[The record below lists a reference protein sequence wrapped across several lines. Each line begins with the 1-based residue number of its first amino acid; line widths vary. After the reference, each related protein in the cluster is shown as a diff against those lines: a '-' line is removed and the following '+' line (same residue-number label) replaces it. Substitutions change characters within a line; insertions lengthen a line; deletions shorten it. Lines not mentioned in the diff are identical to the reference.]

1 MWIIV
6 KDRVSWGRVELAR
19 RFRHEQY
26 NLDLMRR
33 EVHFGLG
40 VVFSPPPLLPTP
52 LYLCLFFRIFSEG
65 GGGKEKRRFS
75 VEGDM
80 YHSVNTCIHEIP
92 IGGDTIFQG
101 GPPQK

>member
-6 KDRVSWGRVELAR
+6 KDRVSWVRVELAR
-19 RFRHEQY
+19 RFRHEKY
-26 NLDLMRR
+26 NLDLMCR

-52 LYLCLFFRIFSEG
+52 RPLCTYASFLEYFLMG
-65 GGGKEKRRFS
+65 GGGGQKRRLS

-80 YHSVNTCIHEIP
+80 YHSVNTCII
-92 IGGDTIFQG
+92 I
-101 GPPQK
+101 